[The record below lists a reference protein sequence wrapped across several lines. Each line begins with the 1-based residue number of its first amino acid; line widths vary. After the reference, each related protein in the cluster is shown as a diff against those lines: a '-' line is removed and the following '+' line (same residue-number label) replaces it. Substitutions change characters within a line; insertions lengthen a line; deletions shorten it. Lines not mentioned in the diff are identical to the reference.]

1 MENREAVNIFR
12 EVAQAAGD
20 IVFRYDLLTRKFM
33 QYSDKI
39 ELSKY
44 GSWLYD
50 FDNAMIS
57 SEMIYSEDIDNF
69 RKLMARV
76 KEGDR
81 GNIEGPFRMRVHVSS
96 DYRWHYLVACTNY
109 DKGVP
114 TDVVGRITDVHRL
127 ITNEYL
133 KRPDSHET
141 KPDMMDLLDRNTMFD
156 TIIRFEHKFK
166 NDIMAACIIF
176 NLPAYDVIISRLD
189 MEKSQEFL
197 INLIRRIRRHFPH
210 DALVGRVDIHR
221 FAVFTSELYSPADI
235 GEAVARCR
243 RDIAEYGG
251 QYRELLGGAEFDTSV
266 GVDLENNREGV
277 GVIVY
282 GRAQQALDEAD
293 KKGPGSVVFYRDKD
307 EKKQSDNVDM
317 QGAQDMIMEYTLTM
331 VGHEP
336 QVRADVFPR
345 IASSAR
351 ALAEKLAVKYGFER
365 AAVSLCKDGRYDE
378 CGQWK
383 SSRIRHIPDG
393 SLLHVRGPKDKI
405 EEKVDFWEPYI
416 VHDVFSYPDSS
427 WYGRMVGATAVRS
440 FIQAGF
446 ECSNGLRGIVSF
458 EYYTKPHAWKEREL
472 ELFDTVKYVAD
483 FYARYMDNEQKEV

>member
-1 MENREAVNIFR
+1 MGNREAVSIFK

-20 IVFRYDLLTRKFM
+20 IVFRYDLQTRKFM

-57 SEMIYSEDIDNF
+57 AEMIYSEDIDNF

-76 KEGDR
+76 KEGDG
-81 GNIEGPFRMRVHVSS
+81 GNIEGLFRMRVHVSA
-96 DYRWHYLVACTNY
+96 DYRWYCLIACTNY

-127 ITNEYL
+127 MTDENL
-133 KRPDSHET
+133 KGLGSHED
-141 KPDMMDLLDRNTMFD
+141 KPDMMEFLDRNTMFD
-156 TIIRFEHKFK
+156 TIVRFEQKHK
-166 NDIMAACIIF
+166 NDTMVACIVF
-176 NLPAYDVIISRLD
+176 NLPAYDTIISRLD
-189 MEKSQEFL
+189 MEKSREFR
-197 INLIRRIRRHFPH
+197 INLIRLIRRNFPYG
-210 DALVGRVDIHR
+210 ALVGRVDIHR
-221 FAVFTSELYSPADI
+221 FAVFTAGLNSPADI
-235 GEAVARCR
+235 GEAIAKSRQ
-243 RDIAEYGG
+243 DIKEYGG
-251 QYRELLGGAEFDTSV
+251 RYQEQLGDVKLDIIV
-266 GVDLENNREGV
+266 GVDLENNCEGI
-277 GVIVY
+277 GAIVY
-282 GRAQQALDEAD
+282 GRAQKALDEAN
-293 KKGPGSVVFYRDKD
+293 KRGLGGVVFFSDKA
-307 EKKQSDNVDM
+307 EKKHTDN
-317 QGAQDMIMEYTLTM
+317 
-331 VGHEP
+331 
-336 QVRADVFPR
+336 ADVRVTKDAIVEHALRMMSDESQASSNIFPR
-345 IASSAR
+345 IASSVKD
-351 ALAEKLAVKYGFER
+351 LAEKLAAKYGFER
-365 AAVSLCKDGRYDE
+365 ASVSLCSEGQYEE

-383 SSRIRHIPDG
+383 SARIGQIPDG
-393 SLLHVRGPKDKI
+393 SLLHIRGPKDNI

-440 FIQAGF
+440 FIQAGI

-458 EYYTKPHAWKEREL
+458 EYYTQPHVWKEREL

>member
-1 MENREAVNIFR
+1 MESREAVNIFK

-50 FDNAMIS
+50 FDNAMIGA
-57 SEMIYSEDIDNF
+57 EMIYSEDIDNF
-69 RKLMARV
+69 RKMMARV

-81 GNIEGPFRMRVHVSS
+81 GNIEGLFRMRVHVSA

-127 ITNEYL
+127 ITNEHL
-133 KRPDSHET
+133 KRTDIHEN
-141 KPDMMDLLDRNTMFD
+141 KQDMMGLLDRNTMFD
-156 TIIRFEHKFK
+156 TIIRFEHKHK
-166 NDIMAACIIF
+166 NDIMVACIVF
-176 NLPAYDVIISRLD
+176 NMPAYDTIISRLD
-189 MEKSQEFL
+189 MQKSQEFL
-197 INLIRRIRRHFPH
+197 INLIRRIRRNFPH
-210 DALVGRVDIHR
+210 GALVGRVDIHR
-221 FAVFTSELYSPADI
+221 FAVLTAGLNSPVDI
-235 GEAVARCR
+235 GEAIAKCR
-243 RDIAEYGG
+243 HDIEEYGR
-251 QYRELLGGAEFDTSV
+251 QYREQLGDTQLDVIV
-266 GVDLENNREGV
+266 GVDLESNREGI
-277 GVIVY
+277 GAIIY
-282 GRAQQALDEAD
+282 GRAQKALDEAN
-293 KKGPGSVVFYRDKD
+293 KIGIGSVIFFRNKD
-307 EKKQSDNVDM
+307 EKKHSDNTDM
-317 QGAQDMIMEYTLTM
+317 HGTQDMIAEYALRIM
-331 VGHEP
+331 SNDP
-336 QVRADVFPR
+336 QKNNDILSR
-345 IASSAR
+345 ITSSVKD
-351 ALAEKLAVKYGFER
+351 LAEKLAAKYGFER
-365 AAVSLCKDGRYDE
+365 ASVSLCSEGQYEE

-383 SSRIRHIPDG
+383 SAKIGQIPDG
-393 SLLHVRGPKDKI
+393 SLLHIRGPKDNI

-440 FIQAGF
+440 FIQAGI

-458 EYYTKPHAWKEREL
+458 EYYTQPHVWKEREL